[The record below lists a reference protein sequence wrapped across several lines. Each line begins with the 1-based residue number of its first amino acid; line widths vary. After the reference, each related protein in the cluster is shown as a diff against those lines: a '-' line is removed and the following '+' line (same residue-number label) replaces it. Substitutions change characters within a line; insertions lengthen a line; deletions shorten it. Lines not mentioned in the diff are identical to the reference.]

1 MRTLISSLLI
11 LVTTIHQGQAQQNT
25 DTIAIA
31 SLILNEP
38 RDIVIYEPEGLHKT
52 DSVRIIY
59 LLDGEFSNYRY
70 EKIARE
76 HFDKD
81 IVGIGIINTNRN
93 RDMLPVKEPENF
105 LEFIEKELIPEVE
118 KRYTIEERILFGHSF
133 AGGFTLYAMI
143 HRPGLFDKY
152 IASSPTPILNMV
164 DAGTYMQLDNDLKED
179 MKFFFTCGSKDMK
192 QVKKWSAILKNNL
205 QMLTFNHLQWKHE
218 MNEGESHN
226 TNDIVTLIKGL
237 H

>member
-1 MRTLISSLLI
+1 MRRLITI
-11 LVTTIHQGQAQQNT
+11 LAIINCLALSAADYHA
-25 DTIAIA
+25 DTITIA
-31 SLILNEP
+31 SFILNEP
-38 RDIVIYEPEGLHKT
+38 RDIVIYEPAGIHET
-52 DSVRIIY
+52 DSVHIVY

-76 HFDKD
+76 HFDKA

-93 RDMLPVKEPENF
+93 RDMLPAKEPENF

-143 HRPGLFDKY
+143 HRPGLFNKY
-152 IASSPTPILNMV
+152 ITSSPTPIMKMV
-164 DAGTYMQLDNDLKED
+164 NAGTYMQLDNELKENTN
-179 MKFFFTCGSKDMK
+179 FFFSYGSKDMK
-192 QVKKWSAILKNNL
+192 QVKKWSATLKSNL
-205 QMLTFNHLQWKHE
+205 QMIKFKHLQWKNE
-218 MNEGESHN
+218 VNEGESHN

>member
-1 MRTLISSLLI
+1 MRQLISI
-11 LVTTIHQGQAQQNT
+11 LAFIHCIDLVAVGFNA

-38 RDIVIYEPEGLHKT
+38 RDIVIYEPSGIHET
-52 DSVRIIY
+52 DSVRIVY
-59 LLDGEFSNYRY
+59 LLDGEYSNYRY
-70 EKIARE
+70 EKIVQE
-76 HFDKD
+76 HFDKA
-81 IVGIGIINTNRN
+81 IIGIGIINTNRN

-118 KRYTIEERILFGHSF
+118 KRYTIEDRILFGHSF
-133 AGGFTLYAMI
+133 AGGFTMYAMI

-152 IASSPTPILNMV
+152 IASSPTPIMKMV
-164 DAGTYMQLDNDLKED
+164 EAGTYVQLDYKLKENTE
-179 MKFFFTCGSKDMK
+179 FFFSYGSKDMK
-192 QVKKWSAILKNNL
+192 QVKKWSATLKNNL
-205 QMLTFNHLQWKHE
+205 QMLTFKHLQWKNVV
-218 MNEGESHN
+218 NEGESNN